1 MLSQFSF
8 RRVTNQRES
17 DGSRNVPVKV
27 RKRLRKTTTKFIFF
41 GATVASISRTGDSSG
56 GSIGELKAKLKGS
69 CGRGTKPAKGLG
81 RRPTTDDRRPTTND
95 AVKKEMRSGP
105 ATRTAFAMRESRR
118 CPSPRAPAD
127 FLETFCN
134 ASRKSTLMLRRSFY
148 TEVQL
153 HPNRADRSQSRHARP
168 FLRRPQRPG
177 RPQRFHA
184 LGTFS
189 SLSFDS
195 AHANPKA
202 TAAEPALRDHWQ
214 RDIHACSDCTF

>member
-1 MLSQFSF
+1 MNLH
-8 RRVTNQRES
+8 
-17 DGSRNVPVKV
+17 G
-27 RKRLRKTTTKFIFF
+27 
-41 GATVASISRTGDSSG
+41 
-56 GSIGELKAKLKGS
+56 
-69 CGRGTKPAKGLG
+69 
-81 RRPTTDDRRPTTND
+81 
-95 AVKKEMRSGP
+95 
-105 ATRTAFAMRESRR
+105 
-118 CPSPRAPAD
+118 CPSPRSPAD

-134 ASRKSTLMLRRSFY
+134 ASGKLALMQQRRIH

-177 RPQRFHA
+177 RPQRLHA

-195 AHANPKA
+195 AHADPEA

-214 RDIHACSDCTF
+214 RDIHACSESTLSHPETLRNQKSQARCANPVDDENCLWKFAEKVEKTGHLLARITRI